1 MSALGR
7 ARLVDRAGSASPS
20 GSLRGNGRGL
30 SRPWGEF
37 DGRALDVTIRPRGRW
52 NGNMLAPH
60 AAPFAGAALVLAC
73 VVAACSSSPE
83 QERSRSAAPTG
94 ASAEPP
100 SPPPPAQ
107 RRLSAPSALV
117 DLPVEG
123 HLPALV
129 SLPIGATRPR
139 PVAVVA
145 HGNWGGPHW
154 DCPLWRGLLGADV
167 FILCPRGVPRADQRP
182 RPSTPD
188 ALAAEIDAGLA
199 ALRRRFGDFVEE
211 GPVLYAGCSRGAFL
225 GAKLGQRDA
234 ARFPRLAL
242 IEGGHDPW
250 TPEGAK
256 RFAEGGGER
265 VLFACGQ
272 SDCFVAST
280 AKARVLRAAG
290 VEASVAYAP
299 FMGHI
304 CHDRVAEETKRAM
317 PWLLTGDER
326 WPPMT

>member
-1 MSALGR
+1 VNPTDTPR
-7 ARLVDRAGSASPS
+7 
-20 GSLRGNGRGL
+20 
-30 SRPWGEF
+30 
-37 DGRALDVTIRPRGRW
+37 GRALDVTIRPRARW
-52 NGNMLAPH
+52 NGNMLARH
-60 AAPFAGAALVLAC
+60 AAPFAGAALVIAC
-73 VVAACSSSPE
+73 VVAACSSSTE
-83 QERSRSAAPTG
+83 QERPRSVVPNG
-94 ASAEPP
+94 ASAEP
-100 SPPPPAQ
+100 
-107 RRLSAPSALV
+107 APSALV

-123 HLPALV
+123 HLPAIV
-129 SLPIGATRPR
+129 SLPLGATRPR

-154 DCPLWRGLLGADV
+154 DCPLWRGLLGPDV

-182 RPSTPD
+182 RPTTPEETAYTYDTAD

-199 ALRRRFGDFVEE
+199 ALRRSFGDFVEE

-225 GAKLGQRDA
+225 GAKLGPRDA

-250 TPEGAK
+250 TPASAK

-272 SDCFVAST
+272 NDCFVAAT
-280 AKARVLRAAG
+280 AKARMLRAAG
-290 VEASVAYAP
+290 VEASVAYVP

-304 CHDRVAEETKRAM
+304 CHDRVADEAKRAM
-317 PWLLTGDER
+317 PWLLEGDER
-326 WPPMT
+326 WPPMM